1 MNVDTMRL
9 VDKWVGAPLCCL
21 LSGWERMARALRRPG
36 EKRPIQKILFI
47 QLSEMGS
54 TVSAY
59 SAIKKVQE
67 LFPAAQ
73 LYYLMFQEMQ
83 ESIRLLSI
91 IAEQHILTVPSKTLS
106 GLVIGL
112 LRMIVY
118 LRRQRFDAVL
128 DLELFARNSTII
140 SYLSGARL
148 RVGFDAFHMEGLYR
162 GGLLT
167 HRVLYNHL
175 QHISRNFLGLAQA
188 LSLDPADLPLA
199 KIKINPADICLPVIA
214 STPEAKQKMRA
225 RLQALCP
232 ELAVA
237 HRIIVFN
244 PNGSLLLPLRRW
256 PMQSYVELGKRLV
269 ACPSVALV
277 ITGTAAERTDA
288 DLICGAVRS
297 SRCINFAGQTT
308 LRELIDL
315 YNIADLLVSNDSGPP
330 NFASLTALKVLVFF
344 GPETPCCYRP
354 LGPHV
359 EVLYADLLCS
369 PCVSAYNHRKSA
381 CTDNKCLQAI
391 SVDQVYARIR
401 QLNPELG

>member
-9 VDKWVGAPLCCL
+9 VDKWFGIPLCCL
-21 LSGWERMARALRRPG
+21 LSGWERVARALRKPC
-36 EKRPIQKILFI
+36 EARPIRKILFI

-73 LYYLMFQEMQ
+73 LYYLMFREMQ
-83 ESIRLLSI
+83 ESIRLLSVI
-91 IAEQHILTVPSKTLS
+91 PEQNILTVPSRTLA
-106 GLVIGL
+106 GLVAGML
-112 LRMIVY
+112 GMLVR
-118 LRRQRFDAVL
+118 LRRQQFDAVL

-140 SYLSGARL
+140 SYLANAPV

-162 GGLLT
+162 GSLLT
-167 HRVLYNHL
+167 HRVIYNHL
-175 QHISRNFLGLAQA
+175 QHISNNFLGLVQA
-188 LSLDPADLPLA
+188 LSLAPSDLPLA
-199 KIKINPADICLPVIA
+199 KVKINPADICLPVIA
-214 STPEAKQKMRA
+214 STPAAKQKMRA

-232 ELAVA
+232 ELSAA
-237 HRIIVFN
+237 QRIIVFN
-244 PNGSLLLPLRRW
+244 PNGSQLLPLRRW
-256 PMQSYVELGKRLV
+256 PMQHYVELARRLIT
-269 ACPSVALV
+269 CPSVILV
-277 ITGTAAERTDA
+277 ITGVAAEQPDA
-288 DLICGAVRS
+288 DMICSSVRS

-315 YNIADLLVSNDSGPP
+315 YNIADLMVSNDSGPP

-344 GPETPCCYRP
+344 GPETPCCYKP

-359 EVLYADLLCS
+359 EVLYAGLLCS
-369 PCVSAYNHRKSA
+369 PCVSAYNHRKSP

-401 QLNPELG
+401 QHIPELA